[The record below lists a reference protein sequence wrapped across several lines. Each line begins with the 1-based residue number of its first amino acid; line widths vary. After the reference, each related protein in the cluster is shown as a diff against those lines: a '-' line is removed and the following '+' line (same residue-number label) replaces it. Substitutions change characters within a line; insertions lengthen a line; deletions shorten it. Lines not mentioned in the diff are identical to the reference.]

1 MVRQIFHDYAL
12 LQNHCLEHASAVANE
27 GVPGAADDEQQHI
40 ITYIAGPKENPGQPS
55 DGDQIMVQV
64 AADGT
69 VDLQPGQQ
77 HQQQQQQFVI
87 VYDHG
92 DEGTLPNVVEMQ
104 Q

>member
-1 MVRQIFHDYAL
+1 M
-12 LQNHCLEHASAVANE
+12 LQNHCLEHASAVAQH
-27 GVPGAADDEQQHI
+27 GVPGAADDEQHI
-40 ITYIAGPKENPGQPS
+40 ITYIPAKENSGQPS

-64 AADGT
+64 ASDGT
-69 VDLQPGQQ
+69 VDLQSGQQ

-104 Q
+104 